1 MTDYEMYCD
10 IFQHGELYNCG
21 IFIDLKDGHEPVTF
35 GVVRADKVK
44 INYNTNKKA
53 FTVAFINGGT
63 RNVECSVSKV
73 YIHDLEKENRIQL
86 PSYDAEWPYDDIEI
100 YYKEE

>member
-21 IFIDLKDGHEPVTF
+21 VFIDLKEGEPVTL
-35 GVVRADKVK
+35 GAIRCDKVK
-44 INYNTNKKA
+44 INYNKTREK
-53 FTVAFINGGT
+53 FSVVFIYGGT
-63 RNVECSVSKV
+63 RLVESYVDKV